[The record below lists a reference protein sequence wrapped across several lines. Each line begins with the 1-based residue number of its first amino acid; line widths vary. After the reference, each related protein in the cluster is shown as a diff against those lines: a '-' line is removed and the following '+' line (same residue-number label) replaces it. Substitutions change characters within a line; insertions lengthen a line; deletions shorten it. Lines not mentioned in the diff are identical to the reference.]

1 MKKIWKLLKQHW
13 AVDFN
18 WKLYVSVAV
27 FLIICVSVNYKIN
40 FENGYIDLDTGKP
53 IRVLWYLLEMS
64 VAYLGTCIIVFYFN
78 NTFHYF
84 RNKRFWLITIVALIF
99 LSVNLGWPYTRKITE
114 LLTINHYPLFRWTYG
129 VIDNLGNF
137 IVMAFPLFVFA
148 RYFEQKR
155 ENFGVNKHNIDL
167 KPYWQLLAI
176 VAPLVIVASFE
187 SSFKNYYPVYRRYE
201 VTPEMNNT
209 EFPTWLFPLG
219 FETAYLL
226 DFFNVE
232 FLFRGVLI
240 VGVSQVIGK
249 DAILPMVSAYCF
261 LHFGKPLGECL
272 SSIVGGYI
280 LGVVAF
286 YTRNIWGGVMVHM
299 GLAFMM
305 EVVAFLQRAFN
316 S

>member
-1 MKKIWKLLKQHW
+1 MKKIWKLFKQHV
-13 AVDFN
+13 AIDFN
-18 WKLYVSVAV
+18 WKLYGTVAI
-27 FLIICVSVNYKIN
+27 FLVVCVTINYLIN
-40 FENGYIDLDTGKP
+40 FENGYIDLDVGKP
-53 IRVLWYLLEMS
+53 IRIVWYFLEMAF
-64 VAYLGTCIIVFYFN
+64 AYFVTSAIVFYFN
-78 NTFHYF
+78 HTWHHF
-84 RNKRFWLITIVALIF
+84 RDRRYWIITMVSLIF
-99 LSVNLGWPYTRKITE
+99 LAINLGWPYTKNFTNT
-114 LLTINHYPLFRWTYG
+114 LTIHHYPLYRWTYG
-129 VIDNLGNF
+129 VIDNLTNF

-176 VAPLVIVASFE
+176 VAPLVIIASFE
-187 SSFKNYYPVYRRYE
+187 TSFRNYYPVYRRYE
-201 VTPEMNNT
+201 VTDDIN
-209 EFPTWLFPLG
+209 PTNLPSWLFALG
-219 FETAYLL
+219 FEVAYLM

-261 LHFGKPLGECL
+261 LHFGKPLGECI
-272 SSIVGGYI
+272 SSVFGGYV
-280 LGVVAF
+280 LGIVAF

-305 EVVAFLQRAFN
+305 EAVAFIQRATH
-316 S
+316 